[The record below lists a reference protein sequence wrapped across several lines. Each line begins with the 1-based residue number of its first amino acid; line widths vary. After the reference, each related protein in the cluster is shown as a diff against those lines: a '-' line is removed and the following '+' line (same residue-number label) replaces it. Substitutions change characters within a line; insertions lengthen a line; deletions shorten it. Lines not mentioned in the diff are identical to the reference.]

1 MFGGQSVADG
11 RNSRGRPG
19 AVKALGAA
27 EEAEGLC
34 VEQRGGRMG
43 RQGWTCRV
51 CRGFQAPLKSKW
63 KPPKDLSNRF
73 LFSVCKAIVSDEI
86 K

>member
-1 MFGGQSVADG
+1 MFGGQNVADG

-34 VEQRGGRMG
+34 VEQRGGRVG
-43 RQGWTCRV
+43 RQGWTCRALQ
-51 CRGFQAPLKSKW
+51 RISGSSQEQMEATKGLKQQV
-63 KPPKDLSNRF
+63 F
-73 LFSVCKAIVSDEI
+73 IFSLQGYCFR
-86 K
+86 

>member
-1 MFGGQSVADG
+1 MW
-11 RNSRGRPG
+11 SRE
-19 AVKALGAA
+19 AA
-27 EEAEGLC
+27 EWEGKVGLA
-34 VEQRGGRMG
+34 GP
-43 RQGWTCRV
+43 

-86 K
+86 I